1 MRDEGRMPFLL
12 NYYHYFI
19 RPCATSLIPGEGER
33 LQNLQ
38 EEKRFHS
45 DVDMREEFDSCLSW
59 ETRFFQGR
67 GLPWQMRT
75 VEAGWGGKCFDMPS
89 Q

>member
-19 RPCATSLIPGEGER
+19 RTFATSLIPGDGER

-38 EEKRFHS
+38 EEKRFRS
-45 DVDMREEFDSCLSW
+45 DVDMREEFDSCLS
-59 ETRFFQGR
+59 
-67 GLPWQMRT
+67 
-75 VEAGWGGKCFDMPS
+75 
-89 Q
+89 